1 MKKSS
6 SAYLKFFT
14 ALIYCTALIS
24 VHFIV
29 FAAIDRLIVII
40 YALFYRSHNMIKISK
55 YICIFIWMFVFS
67 LMFYKMFYTFSDNC
81 LYYYLASIPSTCM
94 DDIFSFVIGLIIFGT
109 FLLLFLSIL
118 TVFLLRKNNLKT
130 KIIRLNARQKKVY
143 KTEIKLAKNLIVIV
157 FAFFMMV
164 SPLLFCFYMFFIHE
178 TYTVFGKSYQNNYAF
193 LLLFHISYILFICGT
208 IWDFVVY
215 VWRTKN
221 YRTGLTKLVRKN

>member
-1 MKKSS
+1 MIILSITVVTFSLLVILVITRNTKLKNSQSCYKVSMALSDIIVAVIILPSTIYNMWYYVYNSEYSVVNQDQINERYRFMKKSS
-6 SAYLKFFT
+6 STYLKFFT

-24 VHFIV
+24 VYSIV

-40 YALFYRSHNMIKISK
+40 YPLFYRSHNMIKISK

-130 KIIRLNARQKKVY
+130 KIIRSNARQKKS
-143 KTEIKLAKNLIVIV
+143 L
-157 FAFFMMV
+157 
-164 SPLLFCFYMFFIHE
+164 
-178 TYTVFGKSYQNNYAF
+178 QN
-193 LLLFHISYILFICGT
+193 
-208 IWDFVVY
+208 
-215 VWRTKN
+215 
-221 YRTGLTKLVRKN
+221 